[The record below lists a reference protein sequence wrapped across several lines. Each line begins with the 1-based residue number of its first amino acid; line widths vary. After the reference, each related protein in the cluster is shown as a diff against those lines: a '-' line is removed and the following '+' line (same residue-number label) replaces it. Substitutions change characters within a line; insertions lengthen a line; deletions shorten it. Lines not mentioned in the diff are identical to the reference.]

1 MINFPNVFIRIVI
14 PQCGW
19 NRIFEIKPD
28 SPDYRDF
35 KNKSARVKAENKKAL
50 RMRTP
55 QKRGF

>member
-1 MINFPNVFIRIVI
+1 MTYMKEVFNMINFPNVFIRIVI

-35 KNKSARVKAENKKAL
+35 KNEY
-50 RMRTP
+50 
-55 QKRGF
+55 